1 MKNPPVLFFSSFTAY
16 GPARFADLQDSATIR
31 TAMTTTLLHVGNAIT
46 PKGEISGAG
55 ILIRDGGIEAIGSRA
70 DLTLPSG
77 AQEVR
82 AEDCIAIPGFID
94 VHIHGAGGRDVME
107 GSADALG
114 AVTAKLAQFG
124 TTSLLATTVTAD
136 ADDTCRA
143 VEGISSYIATQHETN
158 KPRAEILG
166 IHFEGPFLS
175 KERRGV
181 HPTEFLQLPSA
192 EFLQR
197 LIHASSGN
205 ARIITIAPEL
215 LGAMPCIDA
224 ARSLGMVV
232 SIGHTDATYEQA
244 RAAVAHGAHHATH
257 VYNAMRPFTH
267 RDPGV
272 IGAVLTTPEV
282 TAELIADGIHV
293 DEIAMKV
300 LLQAKGASGVVLISD
315 GLSATGMPD
324 GKYMLGSMEVT
335 VSGGVCRN
343 AEGKLAGSTL
353 TLDRA
358 LRNVV
363 KLGVPL
369 AGAVQMLTLNPA
381 TLLGIEFKKGAL
393 RTGADADI
401 VLLNDSL
408 EIAQVWARGDSVH

>member
-1 MKNPPVLFFSSFTAY
+1 MA
-16 GPARFADLQDSATIR
+16 
-31 TAMTTTLLHVGNAIT
+31 TTLLHVGKAIT
-46 PKGEISGAG
+46 PKGEIVNAG
-55 ILIRDGGIEAIGSRA
+55 ILIRDGEIEMVGPRSGME
-70 DLTLPSG
+70 LPSG
-77 AQEVR
+77 ASEVQ
-82 AEDCIAIPGFID
+82 ATDSTAIPGFVD
-94 VHIHGAGGRDVME
+94 VHIHGAGGHDVME
-107 GSADALG
+107 ANETALSTITG
-114 AVTAKLAQFG
+114 RLAAFG
-124 TTSLLATTVTAD
+124 TTSLLATTITAS
-136 ADDTCRA
+136 ADDTCRS
-143 VEGISSYIATQHETN
+143 VEGIAKYISGQYQTSDT
-158 KPRAEILG
+158 RAEILG

-181 HPTEFLQLPSA
+181 HPAEWLQLPSA
-192 EFLQR
+192 ELLQRFLQ
-197 LIHASSGN
+197 AAAGN
-205 ARIITIAPEL
+205 ARILTIAPEL
-215 LGAMPCIDA
+215 SGATPCIDA

-300 LLQAKGASGVVLISD
+300 LLQAKGTQGVVLISD
-315 GLSATGMPD
+315 GTSATGMPD
-324 GKYMLGSMEVT
+324 GEYMLGGLKVT
-335 VSGGVCRN
+335 VNGGVCRN
-343 AEGKLAGSTL
+343 AEGRLAGSTL

-358 LRNVV
+358 LRNIVG
-363 KLGVPL
+363 LGIPL
-369 AGAVQMLTLNPA
+369 ADAVRMLTLNPA

-401 VLLNDSL
+401 VLLSDGL
-408 EIAQVWARGDSVH
+408 EIERVWARGTVVQ

>member
-1 MKNPPVLFFSSFTAY
+1 MA
-16 GPARFADLQDSATIR
+16 
-31 TAMTTTLLHVGNAIT
+31 TTLLHVGKAIT
-46 PKGEISGAG
+46 SKGEIANAG
-55 ILIRDGGIEAIGSRA
+55 ILIRDGEIEMVGPRSGME
-70 DLTLPSG
+70 LPSG
-77 AQEVR
+77 ATEVQ
-82 AEDCIAIPGFID
+82 ATDSTAIPGFVD
-94 VHIHGAGGRDVME
+94 VHIHGAGGHDVME
-107 GSADALG
+107 ANETALSTITG
-114 AVTAKLAQFG
+114 RLAAFG
-124 TTSLLATTVTAD
+124 TTSLLATTITAS
-136 ADDTCRA
+136 ADDTCRS
-143 VEGISSYIATQHETN
+143 VEGIAKYISGQYQTSD
-158 KPRAEILG
+158 PRAEILG

-181 HPTEFLQLPSA
+181 HPAEWLQLPSA
-192 EFLQR
+192 ELLQRFLQ
-197 LIHASSGN
+197 AAAGN
-205 ARIITIAPEL
+205 ARILTIAPEL
-215 LGAMPCIDA
+215 LGATPCIDA

-300 LLQAKGASGVVLISD
+300 LLQAKGAQGVVLISD
-315 GLSATGMPD
+315 GTSATGMPD
-324 GKYMLGSMEVT
+324 GEYLLGGLKVT
-335 VSGGVCRN
+335 VNGGVCRN
-343 AEGKLAGSTL
+343 AEGRLAGSTL

-358 LRNVV
+358 LRNIVG
-363 KLGVPL
+363 LGIPL
-369 AGAVQMLTLNPA
+369 ADAVRMLTLNPA

-401 VLLNDSL
+401 VLLNDGL
-408 EIAQVWARGDSVH
+408 EIEQVWARGTVVQ